1 MNEGDKDK
9 DGVLNREE
17 FYEIIK
23 SGCDISDKLTI
34 RFWLY
39 IHATYYIYSKNLFS
53 LKLKIG
59 CDNAEL
65 ATKSIKNIYHTDKP
79 VF

>member
-34 RFWLY
+34 RFWHY
-39 IHATYYIYSKNLFS
+39 IHAIYYIY
-53 LKLKIG
+53 LKTFL
-59 CDNAEL
+59 
-65 ATKSIKNIYHTDKP
+65 IKT
-79 VF
+79 